1 MKELIKQLRE
11 VTGAGMLDCQKAL
24 KQTSGD
30 FDQAKEMLIQ
40 KLGKKAEKKQDRAT
54 NEGIVATYVH
64 GNKKM
69 GAMVTVKCE
78 TDFVAKNDTFI
89 NLANTIAMQV
99 GATNPSDVNELL
111 SQGYIKDPSIT
122 VQELINQA
130 IGKIGE
136 NITIGEFKHFVI

>member
-24 KQTSGD
+24 KQTNGD

-40 KLGKKAEKKQDRAT
+40 KLGEKAEKKQDRTT
-54 NEGIVATYVH
+54 NEGIVATYIH

-89 NLANTIAMQV
+89 NLANTIAMQI
-99 GATNPSDVNELL
+99 GATNPSDVNDLL
-111 SQGYIKDPSIT
+111 SQGYIKDPSVT